1 MSKLRTLEEERR
13 RPRSMPWGERRKV
26 LELLRGLLQERGE
39 VLLAV
44 VHGGFASSNIFRDV
58 DVAVYTGYA
67 VSYDSEPVY
76 VDELRESLEER
87 VGLPIDVQLLDYAP
101 PSFRLAA
108 LRGILL
114 FEKTCGLRAT
124 LRLHAAEELEALQLK
139 RRRAMSWH
147 PSPNTVQEAS
157 PQR

>member
-139 RRRAMSWH
+139 RRKAMSWH

>member
-1 MSKLRTLEEERR
+1 MSRLRTLEEERR
-13 RPRSMPWGERRKV
+13 RPRSMPWEERRKV
-26 LELLRGLLQERGE
+26 LELLRGLLQEREE

-139 RRRAMSWH
+139 RRRALSWH
-147 PSPNTVQEAS
+147 PRPNTVQEAS

>member
-13 RPRSMPWGERRKV
+13 RPRSMPWGGEEEGAGASTGAPARA
-26 LELLRGLLQERGE
+26 GE

-87 VGLPIDVQLLDYAP
+87 VGLPIDVQPLDYAP

-139 RRRAMSWH
+139 RRKAMSWH

>member
-1 MSKLRTLEEERR
+1 MSRLRALEEGRR
-13 RPRSMPWGERRKV
+13 RPKSMPWEERGKV
-26 LELLRGLLQERGE
+26 LELLGGLLYERGE

-44 VHGGFASSNIFRDV
+44 VHGGFVSSNIFRDV

-67 VSYDSEPVY
+67 VSYDREPVY
-76 VDELRESLEER
+76 IDELRECLEEK

-108 LRGILL
+108 LRGKLL

-139 RRRAMSWH
+139 RRKALSLYSC
-147 PSPNTVQEAS
+147 PKST
-157 PQR
+157 

>member
-1 MSKLRTLEEERR
+1 MSRLRTLEEERR
-13 RPRSMPWGERRKV
+13 RPRSMPWGERRGV

-76 VDELRESLEER
+76 VDELRETLEER
-87 VGLPIDVQLLDYAP
+87 AGLPIDVQLLDYAP

-139 RRRAMSWH
+139 RRRALSWH
-147 PSPNTVQEAS
+147 PRPNTVQEAS

>member
-1 MSKLRTLEEERR
+1 M
-13 RPRSMPWGERRKV
+13 
-26 LELLRGLLQERGE
+26 
-39 VLLAV
+39 
-44 VHGGFASSNIFRDV
+44 
-58 DVAVYTGYA
+58 
-67 VSYDSEPVY
+67 SYDSEPVY

-139 RRRAMSWH
+139 RRKVISWH
-147 PSPNTVQEAS
+147 PSPNTVKEAS